1 MSSVYLNSA
10 SGLTS
15 VSWTCSVLNGR
26 ASVVSISLGE
36 NSTAA
41 ALLGG
46 GVRTSV
52 SQEGLK
58 RLLGTWLAH

>member
-1 MSSVYLNSA
+1 MHA

-15 VSWTCSVLNGR
+15 VSWTCSVLNGQ
-26 ASVVSISLGE
+26 ASVVSISFDE

-46 GVRTSV
+46 GVRTLV

-58 RLLGTWLAH
+58 RLLGTRLAH